1 MDGVETEGQP
11 KGTDG
16 FTASGWFGSVMTK
29 GSQLN
34 LAGFHDSFRKRPSV
48 LVQLRIV

>member
-1 MDGVETEGQP
+1 MDGAETEGQP
-11 KGTDG
+11 KATPG

-29 GSQLN
+29 GSELN
-34 LAGFHDSFRKRPSV
+34 LAGFRDSFSDRPSV